1 VTSWSEFAAAEPAF
15 AQRVLE
21 RFTLRKHSTVATLR
35 HDGSPRISGTEVS
48 FDSGELSLGVMPG
61 SVKALDLRRDARMA
75 LHAPTLGGKG
85 YVARGMSLGDL
96 QAKLNADLERF
107 PPPESPDP
115 RRRTGRWGRSSV
127 WEILRNPK
135 YTGYQVWN
143 RRARKRGGKTNPP
156 EQWIWSEEPA
166 HDALVSRE
174 MFEEAA
180 RRSVSRDNVTKA
192 AAARADYA
200 PPRIR

>member
-1 VTSWSEFAAAEPAF
+1 MIFE
-15 AQRVLE
+15 
-21 RFTLRKHSTVATLR
+21 
-35 HDGSPRISGTEVS
+35 D
-48 FDSGELSLGVMPG
+48 
-61 SVKALDLRRDARMA
+61 
-75 LHAPTLGGKG
+75 

-107 PPPESPDP
+107 PPPDSPDP

-156 EQWIWSEEPA
+156 RA
-166 HDALVSRE
+166 VDLVRG
-174 MFEEAA
+174 A
-180 RRSVSRDNVTKA
+180 RPRGPGFQGDVRGG
-192 AAARADYA
+192 R
-200 PPRIR
+200 PPLRLA

>member
-1 VTSWSEFAAAEPAF
+1 M
-15 AQRVLE
+15 R
-21 RFTLRKHSTVATLR
+21 LRSAIQTR
-35 HDGSPRISGTEVS
+35 
-48 FDSGELSLGVMPG
+48 
-61 SVKALDLRRDARMA
+61 
-75 LHAPTLGGKG
+75 GKG

-115 RRRTGRWGRSSV
+115 RRRIGRWGRSSV

-156 EQWIWSEEPA
+156 EQWICSEEPA

-200 PPRIR
+200 PRTYLLRVLPPVRGLRSEDARARTPRRVLLRLRDRASPGHTRRRRASEDDRANRPRHSA

>member
-1 VTSWSEFAAAEPAF
+1 VTSWSEFAAAELAF

-48 FDSGELSLGVMPG
+48 FDSGGLSLAVMQG

-75 LHAPTLGGKG
+75 LHAPTEDTPEQDPSSWAGEAKIAGMRLRSAIQTWGKG

-127 WEILRNPK
+127 REILRNPK
-135 YTGYQVWN
+135 YTGYQVRN
-143 RRARKRGGKTNPP
+143 RRRA
-156 EQWIWSEEPA
+156 
-166 HDALVSRE
+166 
-174 MFEEAA
+174 EAGRQDESA
-180 RRSVSRDNVTKA
+180 
-192 AAARADYA
+192 
-200 PPRIR
+200 

>member
-75 LHAPTLGGKG
+75 LHAPTEDTPEEDPSSWAGEAKIAGMRLRSAIQTWGKG
-85 YVARGMSLGDL
+85 
-96 QAKLNADLERF
+96 
-107 PPPESPDP
+107 
-115 RRRTGRWGRSSV
+115 
-127 WEILRNPK
+127 
-135 YTGYQVWN
+135 
-143 RRARKRGGKTNPP
+143 
-156 EQWIWSEEPA
+156 
-166 HDALVSRE
+166 
-174 MFEEAA
+174 
-180 RRSVSRDNVTKA
+180 
-192 AAARADYA
+192 
-200 PPRIR
+200 